1 MQKKLWRNLELDLG
15 FKHNLFKV
23 EFTEQYIE
31 EMTEVYKYI
40 SINLKQYLAARR
52 LFTKIYN
59 RISYLSENPY
69 IYSKIGKT
77 EKLMREYHKMV
88 IGNYIVLY
96 TVDNNNKIVYVSH
109 IIYGKKSF
117 FN

>member
-40 SINLKQYLAARR
+40 SINLKQ
-52 LFTKIYN
+52 T
-59 RISYLSENPY
+59 S
-69 IYSKIGKT
+69 
-77 EKLMREYHKMV
+77 
-88 IGNYIVLY
+88 
-96 TVDNNNKIVYVSH
+96 
-109 IIYGKKSF
+109 
-117 FN
+117 